1 MDDRSAVQVYSG
13 TKEPVIGQR
22 GMEMGRAA
30 GGIEC
35 LTGSVGAVAVGHGQG
50 RADVMA
56 AATGK
61 FGTRVAMFLGQI
73 SVEEKAI
80 QDANDVC
87 SWCPGVWGE
96 RVYRERPTAADR
108 GRNNGQNGGRI
119 GSNESA
125 TPTWLQRA
133 RQSLE
138 TPLFSVLLHVRL
150 RIRLRIDPTL
160 E

>member
-1 MDDRSAVQVYSG
+1 MDDRSAVQVCSG
-13 TKEPVIGQR
+13 SKEPVTDQR
-22 GMEMGRAA
+22 GMEMGKSSRRHRMRDW
-30 GGIEC
+30 
-35 LTGSVGAVAVGHGQG
+35 VGAVAVGHGQG

-87 SWCPGVWGE
+87 SWCPGVLGE

-125 TPTWLQRA
+125 TRTWLQRA